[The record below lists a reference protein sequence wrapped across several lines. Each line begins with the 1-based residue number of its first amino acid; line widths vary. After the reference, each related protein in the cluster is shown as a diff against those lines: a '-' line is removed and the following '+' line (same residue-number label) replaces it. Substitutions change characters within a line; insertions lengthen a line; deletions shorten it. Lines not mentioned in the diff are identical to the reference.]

1 MKRICSLALTLVLI
15 LGLAACGQKAPAWQE
30 QYDLGVKYLSEGNYE
45 EAIIAFTAA
54 IEIDPKRP
62 EAYIGRGGAYIGS
75 GETAENLAAALAD
88 YEQAAALDE
97 TNAEAYLGMADVY
110 IRMGEYDK
118 ALELLRSAL
127 DKTGGDERIAGKI
140 AEIESGIYTDS
151 SGRKRRESSYD
162 GDGNLIWYR
171 IYGYPEGKSYEVTS
185 YDAAGNQT
193 GYAYSASDGNG
204 NQTAMV
210 GGSQI
215 DGTVSQNLREFDG
228 SGNCVKSTHY
238 TAAGEISQYTVF
250 TYDAAG
256 NCTRMETFGPDGA
269 LRNYDVLEY
278 NAAGNCVKRMYFGA
292 DGSLTHYQEDEW
304 DEQGRLTEDRV
315 YNSDGTLSSYSVREY
330 NEYGLS
336 ASYGYNGDGT
346 LGSKTVYVYDEQG
359 KQIGEERYDGAG
371 NLTQS
376 TVQE

>member
-1 MKRICSLALTLVLI
+1 MKRICSLFLTLVLI
-15 LGLAACGQKAPAWQE
+15 LGLAACGQSKWQE

-54 IEIDPKRP
+54 IEIDPKQAP
-62 EAYIGRGGAYIGS
+62 LYSGRGRAYVFS

-88 YEQAAALDE
+88 FEAALELDE
-97 TNAEAYLGMADVY
+97 TLAEAWLGLADVY
-110 IRMGEYDK
+110 IRQGDYDK
-118 ALELLRSAL
+118 ALEVLRTGL
-127 DKTGGDERIAGKI
+127 DKTGNDERIAGKI

-162 GDGNLIWYR
+162 GAGNLIWYR

-210 GGSQI
+210 GSSQI
-215 DGTVSQNLREFDG
+215 DGTVSQILLEYDG
-228 SGNCVKSTHY
+228 SNNHVKSTYY
-238 TAAGEISQYTVF
+238 TSAGEISQYTVF
-250 TYDAAG
+250 THDAAG

-278 NAAGNCVKRMYFGA
+278 NAAGKCVKRMYFGA

-304 DEQGRLTEDRV
+304 DEQGRITESRYYD
-315 YNSDGTLSSYSVREY
+315 SDGTLHDYSVTEY
-330 NEYGLS
+330 NEYGRS
-336 ASYGYNGDGT
+336 ASYYYNGDGT
-346 LGSKTVYVYDEQG
+346 LNSKIVYVYNEQG
-359 KQIGEERYDGAG
+359 KKIGEERYDGAG

-376 TVQE
+376 TVSE

>member
-1 MKRICSLALTLVLI
+1 MKRICGLLLTLALV
-15 LGLAACGQKAPAWQE
+15 LGLAACAKAPAWQE

-54 IEIDPKRP
+54 IEIDPTQAP
-62 EAYIGRGGAYIGS
+62 LYSGRGRAYVRS

-88 YEQAAALDE
+88 FEAALELDE
-97 TNAEAYLGMADVY
+97 TLAEAWLGLADVY
-110 IRMGEYDK
+110 IRQGDYDK
-118 ALELLRSAL
+118 ALEVLKEGLE
-127 DKTGGDERIAGKI
+127 KTGNDPAIADKI
-140 AEIESGIYTDS
+140 AEIEGGTITDS
-151 SGRKRRESSYD
+151 SGRMRRESSHD

-193 GYAYSASDGNG
+193 GYAYSASDGSG

-210 GGSQI
+210 SKTVNNGKVSQI
-215 DGTVSQNLREFDG
+215 LQEFDG

-238 TAAGEISQYTVF
+238 TEAGEISQYTVF
-250 TYDAAG
+250 THDAAG

-278 NAAGNCVKRMYFGA
+278 NAAGKCAKRMYFGA

-304 DEQGRLTEDRV
+304 DEQGRNTESRYYD
-315 YNSDGTLSSYSVREY
+315 SDGTLHDYSVTEY
-330 NEYGLS
+330 NEYGRS
-336 ASYGYNGDGT
+336 ASYYYNGDGT
-346 LGSKTVYVYDEQG
+346 LNSKTVYVYNEQG

-371 NLTQS
+371 SLTQS
-376 TVQE
+376 TVSE